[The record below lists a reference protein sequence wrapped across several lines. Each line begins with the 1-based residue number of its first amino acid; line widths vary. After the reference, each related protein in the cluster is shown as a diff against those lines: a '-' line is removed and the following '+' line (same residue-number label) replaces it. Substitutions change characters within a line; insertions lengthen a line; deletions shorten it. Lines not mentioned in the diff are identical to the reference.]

1 MPTHRSALLIM
12 PPGAARRAAKAA
24 LEERGLSVREAREP
38 YAAAL
43 SLSERGADLVVL
55 DLEVYRARDGAFL
68 RALKRRAPSTRVLL
82 LLPEGRRRVA
92 LGALKAGADAYV
104 LEPFD
109 PDELG
114 QVALGLLAGAAA
126 GPDPQALIR
135 LSAEVAH
142 AVNNPLQVLSLW
154 AEAPP
159 QPRQPAPDPALRETV
174 VRIRDVVKL
183 LGAHGRL
190 KAPVRQAVD
199 LGRLLRVA
207 LEAASAGGGVR
218 AAPPLPPDGP
228 EAPADPL
235 QLHEALSVLCSCLGA
250 LAPAPPLLLR
260 ARVLPS
266 TEVAEPHK
274 LQILALGLVV
284 PAADLEA
291 LPTLV
296 LASHPE
302 TRAPHPGLALPAA
315 VAALHGGSLTLKQV
329 KRGLLVTL
337 SLPS

>member
-24 LEERGLSVREAREP
+24 LEERGLSVRETREP

-55 DLEVYRARDGAFL
+55 DLGVYRARDGAFL
-68 RALKRRAPSTRVLL
+68 RALKRRAPATRVLL
-82 LLPEGRRRVA
+82 LLPEGRRRAA

-104 LEPFD
+104 LDPFD

-114 QVALGLLAGAAA
+114 QVALGLLGGASAGA
-126 GPDPQALIR
+126 DPQALIR
-135 LSAEVAH
+135 LSVEVAH

-154 AEAPP
+154 AETPP
-159 QPRQPAPDPALRETV
+159 APRQPAPDPALRETV
-174 VRIRDVVKL
+174 GRIRDVVNL
-183 LGAHGRL
+183 LAAHGRL
-190 KAPVRQAVD
+190 KAPVREAVD
-199 LGRLLRVA
+199 LGRLLRLA
-207 LEAASAGGGVR
+207 LEAASASPRIR
-218 AAPPLPPDGP
+218 AEPPFPADGP

-235 QLHEALSVLCSCLGA
+235 QLNEALALLCACLGA
-250 LAPAPPLLLR
+250 LAPTPPLLLR
-260 ARVLPS
+260 ARVLAS

-274 LQILALGLVV
+274 LQVLALGLVV
-284 PAADLEA
+284 PASDLEA

-302 TRAPHPGLALPAA
+302 TRTPHPGLALPAA
-315 VAALHGGSLTLKQV
+315 VAALHGGSLRLKQV
-329 KRGLLVTL
+329 RRGLLVTL
-337 SLPS
+337 NLPA